1 MYAFEVGFSVSVI
14 LHFTRYR
21 QCLRL
26 YAHRFLLPGNFMWDV
41 DYISKQLYEAPWS
54 PLAIDW
60 ISEYANGTYRHYAEP
75 RHATEA
81 ITSAA
86 QVRG

>member
-1 MYAFEVGFSVSVI
+1 
-14 LHFTRYR
+14 
-21 QCLRL
+21 
-26 YAHRFLLPGNFMWDV
+26 MWDV

-60 ISEYANGTYRHYAEP
+60 ISEHANGTYRHYAEP

-86 QVRG
+86 QVGYMYTVCAASINIYLFVIWKRRRKLCSYWVSFVLL